1 MIYPLTKIFM
11 TLPHSNAPKEIL
23 MLNLERPQRIEEM
36 DVDAIEAELD
46 ARGYEAPARW
56 FFYQLP
62 EKRAYLK
69 KARNNEVPQSPNKSG
84 KVAFDLTNTFQDAAN
99 RTLEEK

>member
-11 TLPHSNAPKEIL
+11 TLPHSNPSKEIL
-23 MLNLERPQRIEEM
+23 MLNLERPQRIEDM

-62 EKRAYLK
+62 EKRDYLK
-69 KARNNEVPQSPNKSG
+69 KARNNEVPQSPAKTGDKTLKLAKSF
-84 KVAFDLTNTFQDAAN
+84 KDAAN
-99 RTLEEK
+99 RTIQ